1 MFKSLEISKTAKVL
15 NLVFLENTR
24 FSLYRRVHRICNIPI
39 SLWFFFFF
47 FFLFSCFS
55 LPFVYFFSG
64 ACSKEFLVYI
74 YLHQKRFFIVKN
86 LHLRK
91 ISSLLSLLFGPSVNF
106 FTVHP
111 GYPSECKLCLHP
123 IVIPHTPHPLTLS
136 LQYPHPFIFNAF
148 NHIHQVPGNYAH

>member
-24 FSLYRRVHRICNIPI
+24 FSLYHRVHRICNIPI
-39 SLWFFFFF
+39 SLWFFSFSFSYF
-47 FFLFSCFS
+47 PALVCLLFI
-55 LPFVYFFSG
+55 
-64 ACSKEFLVYI
+64 FLVE
-74 YLHQKRFFIVKN
+74 HVQKNSFSIFTCIKSVFFIVKN